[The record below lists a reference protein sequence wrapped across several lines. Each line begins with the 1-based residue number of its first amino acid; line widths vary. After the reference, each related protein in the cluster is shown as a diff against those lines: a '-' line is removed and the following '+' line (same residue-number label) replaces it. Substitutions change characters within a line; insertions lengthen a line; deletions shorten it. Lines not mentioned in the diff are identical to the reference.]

1 MSDDRFSQYG
11 KLAPGGKADFAF
23 VQHMV
28 HHLAENGQMA
38 VVLPHGALFRGNAEQ
53 VIRRYLI
60 KEKNILDAVIGLP
73 VNLFYGT
80 PIPTCILVF
89 KKCRENPK
97 NLLFIDSSSYF
108 ERGTQNMLRKSDI
121 EMMVSTYRERI
132 VVDKYSYVAS
142 LSEIEENDFSL
153 NIPRYVNTFE
163 EEEIIDLSI
172 VSKNLNSIE
181 EDLKE
186 TDKSIAKICKELKID
201 TPF

>member
-1 MSDDRFSQYG
+1 
-11 KLAPGGKADFAF
+11 
-23 VQHMV
+23 
-28 HHLAENGQMA
+28 
-38 VVLPHGALFRGNAEQ
+38 
-53 VIRRYLI
+53 
-60 KEKNILDAVIGLP
+60 
-73 VNLFYGT
+73 
-80 PIPTCILVF
+80 
-89 KKCRENPK
+89 
-97 NLLFIDSSSYF
+97 
-108 ERGTQNMLRKSDI
+108 MLRKSDI